1 MILVFLLEELGTVGG
16 DIALVNGTEAVA
28 DGLLGESMEDLTEP
42 SRQAHSYK
50 LINIALERCLPI
62 LGV

>member
-1 MILVFLLEELGTVGG
+1 MILVFLLEELGNVGG

-42 SRQAHSYK
+42 SRQVH
-50 LINIALERCLPI
+50 IN
-62 LGV
+62 

>member
-1 MILVFLLEELGTVGG
+1 MSIRLIVLKIVPIMILVFLLEELGNVGG

-42 SRQAHSYK
+42 SRQVH
-50 LINIALERCLPI
+50 IN
-62 LGV
+62 